1 MTDRR
6 RRGTMA
12 ASIQDFMTRILPFR
26 FLFLL
31 CLLLASANPSVLAQR
46 DATSPRASPETSGP
60 DNQAPTG
67 EPAIVARGRIVY
79 RDRCRICHFS
89 DSEAKK
95 MGPGLKGLFQREKP
109 VNARKVTDAA
119 FELRV
124 EQWIRDGGPN
134 MPPFKG
140 VLNAAQFRDLIAYL
154 KTL

>member
-1 MTDRR
+1 M
-6 RRGTMA
+6 
-12 ASIQDFMTRILPFR
+12 
-26 FLFLL
+26 
-31 CLLLASANPSVLAQR
+31 
-46 DATSPRASPETSGP
+46 
-60 DNQAPTG
+60 
-67 EPAIVARGRIVY
+67 VARGRIVY
-79 RDRCRICHFS
+79 RDRCGICHFS

-95 MGPGLKGLFQREKP
+95 MGPGLKGLFQREKL
-109 VNARKVTDAA
+109 VNARKVSDAA